1 MAIDKSHTSPLVK
14 GIIIFI
20 ALTFVVSIGGV
31 AGLSSCSAINQ
42 AAQTAQQTPASTSG
56 TATVEALNLQYTPV
70 IKAAEAS
77 LTADP
82 KNYDLLLQQAEAYFS
97 WAAQVQ
103 QATQDTN
110 PGQDAPI
117 WKAAA
122 TYYARAL
129 AVKSGDA
136 VTMGDYAVSLFY
148 SNETTA
154 AISMGEKARVTD
166 PQLAQNL
173 FNLGNF
179 YWKAGD
185 TAKAKAAYESYLAVA
200 PTGDMAEAAKKNI
213 AALAQP

>member
-1 MAIDKSHTSPLVK
+1 MAIDKSHTSPLMK

-42 AAQTAQQTPASTSG
+42 AAQQTPQTPASTSG
-56 TATVEALNLQYTPV
+56 TATVDALSLQFTPV
-70 IKAAEAS
+70 IKAVEAS

-82 KNYDLLLQQAEAYFS
+82 KNYDLLLKQAESYFS
-97 WAAQVQ
+97 WAAHVQ
-103 QATQDTN
+103 QATQSTN

-129 AVKSGDA
+129 AVKSTDA

-148 SNETTA
+148 SDETTT

-185 TAKAKAAYESYLAVA
+185 KVKAKAAYESYLTVA
-200 PTGDMAEAAKKNI
+200 PTGELAKAAKDNI

>member
-1 MAIDKSHTSPLVK
+1 MAIDKSRTSPLMK

-20 ALTFVVSIGGV
+20 ALTFVISIGGV

-42 AAQTAQQTPASTSG
+42 TAQTTQTPASTSG

-70 IKAAEAS
+70 IKATEAS

-82 KNYDLLLQQAEAYFS
+82 KNYDLLVKQAESYFA
-97 WAAQVQ
+97 WAAQIQ
-103 QATQDTN
+103 QATANTN

-122 TYYARAL
+122 SYYARAV
-129 AVKSGDA
+129 AVKSNDP

-148 SNETTA
+148 SDETTA
-154 AISMGEKARVTD
+154 AIAMGEKARAAD
-166 PQLAQNL
+166 PKLAQNL

-179 YWKAGD
+179 YFKAGD
-185 TAKAKAAYESYLAVA
+185 KVKAKAAYEAYLAVA
-200 PTGDMAEAAKKNI
+200 PTGDLAQAAKDNI

>member
-1 MAIDKSHTSPLVK
+1 MAIDKSHTSPLMK

-42 AAQTAQQTPASTSG
+42 AAQTAQQNPASTNG

-70 IKAAEAS
+70 IKAVEAS
-77 LTADP
+77 LTAEP
-82 KNYDLLLQQAEAYFS
+82 KNYDLLLKQAETYFS

-103 QATQDTN
+103 QATQN
-110 PGQDAPI
+110 SSPGQDAPI

-129 AVKSGDA
+129 AVKPGDA
-136 VTMGDYAVSLFY
+136 VAMGDYAVSLFY
-148 SNETTA
+148 SDETTA
-154 AISMGEKARVTD
+154 AISMGEKAKTAD
-166 PQLAQNL
+166 PKLAQNL

-185 TAKAKAAYESYLAVA
+185 IVKAKAAYESYLAIA
-200 PTGDMAEAAKKNI
+200 PTGELAQAAKDNI
-213 AALAQP
+213 AALAKP

>member
-1 MAIDKSHTSPLVK
+1 MAIDKSRTTPLMK

-20 ALTFVVSIGGV
+20 ALSFVISIGGV

-42 AAQTAQQTPASTSG
+42 ANQAGTSKPASASPTQ
-56 TATVEALNLQYTPV
+56 TVDALSMQYTPV
-70 IKAAEAS
+70 IKAIEAS

-82 KNYDLLLQQAEAYFS
+82 KNYGLLVKQAEIYFA

-103 QATQDTN
+103 QALQDTN
-110 PGQDAPI
+110 SGQDLAI

-129 AVKSGDA
+129 AVKAGDA

-148 SNETTA
+148 SEDTTG
-154 AISMGEKARVTD
+154 AIAMGEKARAAD
-166 PQLAQNL
+166 PKLEQNL

-185 TAKAKAAYESYLAVA
+185 KAKAKAAYEAYLALA
-200 PTGDMAEAAKKNI
+200 PTGDMAQAAKDNI